1 MKKEFSLARLLPVI
15 FGFFIMGFVDI
26 IGVGTSNVKADF
38 SSLSDTQAN
47 LLSLSLQR
55 RPDRANEVSALL
67 IAGIAGGAVL
77 PPILGAVSGWFGTQS
92 AAMAVLIVVWLYMVW
107 LIREVKKPVL

>member
-1 MKKEFSLARLLPVI
+1 MKKEFSLARLLPVM

-47 LLSLSLQR
+47 LLSLSCFFL
-55 RPDRANEVSALL
+55 
-67 IAGIAGGAVL
+67 
-77 PPILGAVSGWFGTQS
+77 VSGAFGADRYVDES
-92 AAMAVLIVVWLYMVW
+92 HRAEKYGAAEFPVACHSDGCAVGGL
-107 LIREVKKPVL
+107 